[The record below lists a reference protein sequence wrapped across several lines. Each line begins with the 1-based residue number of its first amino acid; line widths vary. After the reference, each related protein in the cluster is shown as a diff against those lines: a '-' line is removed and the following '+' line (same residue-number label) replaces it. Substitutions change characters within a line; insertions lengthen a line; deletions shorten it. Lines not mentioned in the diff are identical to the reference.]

1 MRTTLDLPDE
11 TFRAAK
17 MLAAEKGVT
26 LKYILRVAIEKE
38 LKRVGSAQ
46 PDLKIHFP
54 VLDSTEPGTLN
65 LTNAEIEDL
74 LA

>member
-11 TFRAAK
+11 TLRAAK

-26 LKYILRVAIEKE
+26 LKYILRIAIEKE
-38 LKRVGSAQ
+38 LQRAALRRPEVKVS
-46 PDLKIHFP
+46 FP
-54 VLDSTEPGTLN
+54 VLDSSEPGALS